1 MVHQPFRIIINLPV
15 KHDGVV
21 IVPEL
26 FGKEDDWDLFYKLV
40 EEMRCIQSSNSD
52 SNPDSNPDPNSDNT
66 KQPLD
71 QKINKKFGMDPNSP
85 SLNISRLC
93 EYFVVHRSH
102 EYRDEVQLV
111 V

>member
-1 MVHQPFRIIINLPV
+1 MWYFVFLAIV
-15 KHDGVV
+15 KH
-21 IVPEL
+21 
-26 FGKEDDWDLFYKLV
+26 LFYKLV

-71 QKINKKFGMDPNSP
+71 QKINKKFGMDPKSP

-93 EYFVVHRSH
+93 EYLSIDPTNIGTRFNW
-102 EYRDEVQLV
+102 
-111 V
+111 